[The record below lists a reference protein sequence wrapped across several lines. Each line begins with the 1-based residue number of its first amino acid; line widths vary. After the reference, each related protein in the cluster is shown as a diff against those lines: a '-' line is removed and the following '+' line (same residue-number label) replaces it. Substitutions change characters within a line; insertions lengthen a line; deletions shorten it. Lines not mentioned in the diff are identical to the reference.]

1 MESIRQLQ
9 NLHLQQSPQKVV
21 AHQMP
26 IIWGLL
32 LLILVDLV
40 VVDLQEM
47 LLLEVLQL
55 NREQILHIQ
64 D

>member
-1 MESIRQLQ
+1 MASILQLLNQ
-9 NLHLQQSPQKVV
+9 HLQQLLQKVV

-26 IIWGLL
+26 VMQGPL